1 MHRFRVYEASAKG
14 EEIARVEN
22 QGSHHVARTAGRVPP
37 VGTELDG
44 PRGSR
49 KLVRL
54 LCTATGRSF
63 RLAFVAMNCDRQATL
78 ERLHPQLTR

>member
-14 EEIARVEN
+14 EEVALVDNRGTHHIARTD
-22 QGSHHVARTAGRVPP
+22 GPVPP

-49 KLVRL
+49 KLMRL
-54 LCTATGRSF
+54 QCTTTGRSF